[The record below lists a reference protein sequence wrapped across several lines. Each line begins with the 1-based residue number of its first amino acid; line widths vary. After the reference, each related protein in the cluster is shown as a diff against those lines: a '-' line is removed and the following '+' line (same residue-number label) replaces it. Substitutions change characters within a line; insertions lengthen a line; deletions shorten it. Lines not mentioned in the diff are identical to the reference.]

1 MKTPRPKIHL
11 IDVSEPLL
19 GFHNLVMRCEHV
31 LTQAEIIWM
40 VRDDYATALPSEQ
53 AGQLCRKCIRDVVPY
68 ASSGRVYSYACIEGA
83 EAQPSAEEQS

>member
-53 AGQLCRKCIRDVVPY
+53 A
-68 ASSGRVYSYACIEGA
+68 SSGRVYSYACIEGA